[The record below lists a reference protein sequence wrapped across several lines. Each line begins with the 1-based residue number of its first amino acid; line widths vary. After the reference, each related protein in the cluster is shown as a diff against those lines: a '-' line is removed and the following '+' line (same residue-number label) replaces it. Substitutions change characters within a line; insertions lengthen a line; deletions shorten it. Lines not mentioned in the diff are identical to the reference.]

1 MKKIVLLCAML
12 LVMHEMN
19 PKFFLRSSH
28 QVFYDMLTDAASHS
42 DAKAIYLFMLGS
54 SKFQK
59 ICLDELHAQKSKILQ
74 VKVITDCPFEPWT
87 YPYFSQA
94 SIIAEQKMFQ
104 SNRSWSALIMGCNH
118 EPRIAFTTKLSLFKN
133 NFELYDKAQHLQA
146 IKEEF
151 EKEWQDLQGFR

>member
-1 MKKIVLLCAML
+1 MKKFVLLCAML

-74 VKVITDCPFEPWT
+74 VKVITDCPSEPWT

-104 SNRSWSALIMGCNH
+104 SNRSWSALIMSCH
-118 EPRIAFTTKLSLFKN
+118 YESRIAFTANLSLFES
-133 NFELYDKAQHLQA
+133 NFKLYDNAQHLQA
-146 IKEEF
+146 IKNEF
-151 EKEWQDLQGFR
+151 EKRWQDLQGLR